1 MRARKRTTEFVKS
14 QMLYQPSQR
23 IHSMKN
29 FSDTR
34 LTSHDRVINVVYCK
48 LDALLDS
55 LQKISNS
62 EDRITSLGAKMFIS
76 VITSFEFILTL
87 IFMKNIFATITSL
100 SNYLQSKSLDFIEA
114 LHLINTC
121 KN

>member
-14 QMLYQPSQR
+14 QMLYQPSQL

-34 LTSHDRVINVVYCK
+34 LISHDRVINVVYCK

-55 LQKISNS
+55 LQNS
-62 EDRITSLGAKMFIS
+62 EDRITSSGAKMFINI
-76 VITSFEFILTL
+76 ITSFEFILTL
-87 IFMKNIFATITSL
+87 IFMKNIFDTITSL

-114 LHLINTC
+114 LHLINT
-121 KN
+121 